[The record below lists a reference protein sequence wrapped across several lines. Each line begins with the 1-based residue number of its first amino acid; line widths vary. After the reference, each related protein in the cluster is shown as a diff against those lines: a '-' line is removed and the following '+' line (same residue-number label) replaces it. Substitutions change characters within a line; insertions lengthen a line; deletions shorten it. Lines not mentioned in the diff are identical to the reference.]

1 MTDRTTPSPD
11 PALDTLE
18 AVAGHLATVFES
30 GDPDAMARALA
41 LVSRSDGL
49 VHLAAAAG
57 LPRAELAAA
66 LGAGEVGL
74 DTLLS
79 IMKVIDL
86 HRPEG
91 SAPD

>member
-18 AVAGHLATVFES
+18 GVAGYLAAVFDA
-30 GDPDAMARALA
+30 GDPDMMAQALA

-66 LGAGEVGL
+66 LAAGEIGL
-74 DTLLS
+74 ETLLS

-91 SAPD
+91 GAPH